1 MIFLPLDLNE
11 KEAKI
16 ISMEE
21 QVIELNHLLRD
32 AADKNSEENASLIE
46 ELQLKVSDL
55 DLANQK
61 LKQGVI

>member
-1 MIFLPLDLNE
+1 
-11 KEAKI
+11 
-16 ISMEE
+16 MEE